1 MKVIEFTTASQNGV
15 IRIPQDYKDWFSRSV
30 RVILLSETESEIR
43 AQEADKTE
51 LRRFFDQFNADLT
64 GYHFDRDEANAR

>member
-1 MKVIEFTTASQNGV
+1 MKAIEFTTASQNGV

-30 RVILLSETESEIR
+30 RVILFSDTESEIR
-43 AQEADKTE
+43 AHEADKTE